1 MPRFNL
7 ICLVRNAWW
16 NFGWWSSRC
25 LLSSTS
31 IDCKGDVISPGFVDT
46 HYHLSLT
53 QLKGR
58 HGNDLMLNFLP
69 KGRFSSSM
77 SSRYSPLKDIFWG
90 DLGGCLEA
98 IDSGTTKVVD
108 HANMNYSP
116 EYSSSAISA
125 TVAWGIRSFFCCCP
139 TPRVTSWSPFEMATS
154 LMSDRFHA
162 QLAEL
167 SEKQPFGD
175 GRVRLGFAF
184 EGSFLPKDVV
194 IGIFEKVRRLGIKII
209 TSHYTR
215 NPVFDAPPEDPVQ
228 LAAANGHISSTP
240 EVELQ
245 MGIGTPVCFR
255 LDLHEI
261 ASLGVDCHSNNLGN
275 ILSQMR
281 AGKIPRDI
289 GSHTVEAAY
298 NLGTIKGARA
308 VGMGGEIGSIAPRDG
323 CAAQHDPVAAIVLHA
338 SVRDIDTVIVDG
350 RKTGGKLIA
359 VEVDEGEG
367 GRTVE
372 WKEVVAE
379 HLKCRGRL
387 DEDLSKLD
395 LHGPKKAI
403 TARLH
408 IDKDNLA

>member
-1 MPRFNL
+1 MITDRQFPL
-7 ICLVRNAWW
+7 PLV
-16 NFGWWSSRC
+16 
-25 LLSSTS
+25 L
-31 IDCKGDVISPGFVDT
+31 
-46 HYHLSLT
+46 H
-53 QLKGR
+53 LKGR

-77 SSRYSPLKDIFWG
+77 QLQHLAIHPLKDIFWG

-116 EYSSSAISA
+116 EYCGFVAMFFSSTEHKHPASSAISA

-167 SEKQPFGD
+167 AEKQPFGD

-194 IGIFEKVRRLGIKII
+194 IGIFEKVRRLGIKFI

-261 ASLGVDCHSNNLGN
+261 ASLGAECHSNNSGN

-281 AGKIPRDI
+281 AFIEAGKIPRDI

-372 WKEVVAE
+372 RKEVVAE
-379 HLKCRGRL
+379 LLKCRGRL

-408 IDKDNLA
+408 IDKDRIVDNLA

>member
-1 MPRFNL
+1 
-7 ICLVRNAWW
+7 
-16 NFGWWSSRC
+16 
-25 LLSSTS
+25 
-31 IDCKGDVISPGFVDT
+31 
-46 HYHLSLT
+46 
-53 QLKGR
+53 
-58 HGNDLMLNFLP
+58 MLDFLP

-77 SSRYSPLKDIFWG
+77 SSRYSPLKDIFW
-90 DLGGCLEA
+90 DRLGGCLEA
-98 IDSGTTKVVD
+98 VDSGTTTVVD
-108 HANMNYSP
+108 NANMNYSP
-116 EYSSSAISA
+116 EYSSSALSA

-154 LMSDRFHA
+154 LMPDWFHA

-167 SEKQPFGD
+167 AEKQPFGD
-175 GRVRLGFAF
+175 GRVSLGFAF

-194 IGIFEKVRRLGIKII
+194 IGNFEKVRRLGIKLI

-215 NPVFDAPPEDPVQ
+215 NPVFDAPPEYPVQ

-255 LDLHEI
+255 PDLHEI
-261 ASLGVDCHSNNLGN
+261 ASLGVDCHSSNSGD
-275 ILSQMR
+275 IL
-281 AGKIPRDI
+281 IPRDI

-308 VGMGGEIGSIAPRDG
+308 VGMGGEIGSIAVGKLADLIIFDAKSPG
-323 CAAQHDPVAAIVLHA
+323 MVYAAQHNPVAAIVLHA
-338 SVRDIDTVIVDG
+338 SVRDIDTVIVDVDG

-359 VEVDEGEG
+359 VE
-367 GRTVE
+367 
-372 WKEVVAE
+372 KEVAVE
-379 HLKCRGRL
+379 LLKCRQRL
-387 DEDLSKLD
+387 DEELSKLD

-408 IDKDNLA
+408 IDKDRIVDSLA